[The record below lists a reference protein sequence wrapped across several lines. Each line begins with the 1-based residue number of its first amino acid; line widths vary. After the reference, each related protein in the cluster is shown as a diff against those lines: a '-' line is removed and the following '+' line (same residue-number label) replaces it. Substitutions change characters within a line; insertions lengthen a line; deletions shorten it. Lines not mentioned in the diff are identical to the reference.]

1 MTLRWFM
8 PALAL
13 IAAVVLG
20 AGFYHYLAQQREPEP
35 PQIGGDFTLQSTAGP
50 VSLADFRGK
59 VVVMSFGYT
68 SCPDICPTTLG
79 SIAAALGQL
88 SEEERGKVQPIF
100 VTIDPERD
108 DAQRMAEYT
117 RHFYQGMIGLTGSA
131 EQIAQVAKQYLVIYA
146 KVPLPDSAL
155 GYAMDHS
162 ARIYIIDAKGQLA
175 ALSHHGGPPSDLA
188 ADIRDVLQG
197 KKLL

>member
-1 MTLRWFM
+1 MTLRWLM
-8 PALAL
+8 PVLAL
-13 IAAVVLG
+13 VAAVIVG
-20 AGFYHYLAQQREPEP
+20 AGFYQYRQAAEPAR
-35 PQIGGDFTLQSTAGP
+35 PQLGGDFTLQSATGP

-59 VVVMSFGYT
+59 VVVLSFGYT

-88 SEEERGKVQPIF
+88 SEEERGQVQPMF

-108 DAQRMAEYT
+108 DAARMAEYT
-117 RHFYQGMIGLTGSA
+117 RHFYPGMLGLTGSA
-131 EQIAQVAKQYLVIYA
+131 EQIARVAKQYLVIYA

-162 ARIYIIDAKGQLA
+162 ARIYLVGRDGQLA
-175 ALSHHGGPPSDLA
+175 ALSHHGGPPAELA

-197 KKLL
+197 KTLL